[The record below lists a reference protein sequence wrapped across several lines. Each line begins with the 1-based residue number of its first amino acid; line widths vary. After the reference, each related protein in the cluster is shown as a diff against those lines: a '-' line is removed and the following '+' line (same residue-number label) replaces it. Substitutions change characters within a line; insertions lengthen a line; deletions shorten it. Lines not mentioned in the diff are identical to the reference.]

1 LFHIMFRLLVTPNQK
16 ISDHLRS
23 DPINDI
29 LERTITQCYQHA
41 NMCTLFLDSYNIT
54 GVPGND
60 LSEKIKECGKIS
72 EPLQSLKPMHGELS
86 MNYKFKVGDT
96 AFFCQ
101 GKEVLDVGVVVDTG
115 KPISAFERVI
125 TVRWQKLGKQ
135 KQHREDQ
142 IYTREEVY
150 NENV

>member
-1 LFHIMFRLLVTPNQK
+1 
-16 ISDHLRS
+16 
-23 DPINDI
+23 
-29 LERTITQCYQHA
+29 
-41 NMCTLFLDSYNIT
+41 
-54 GVPGND
+54 
-60 LSEKIKECGKIS
+60 
-72 EPLQSLKPMHGELS
+72 MHGELS
-86 MNYKFKVGDT
+86 MKYKFKVGDT